1 MDEIIFETNLDAN
14 VEIQRKLKNYSFIT
28 LFLIQN
34 VQLHN
39 INYIIKIILIIL
51 VMKVSYIPEELLH
64 IILNI

>member
-64 IILNI
+64 IIL